1 MKKITLL
8 LALAASVVGCKNLA
22 DNEYELTGTVNP
34 VWEGKTVVLE
44 RQGMF
49 GAKGLDTTK
58 IKNASFTFKDT
69 VSEPGIYFVKIEEHY
84 NEPIAVIIEPG
95 SIDLVIDRDSIQKAK
110 PEGTYNNDKY
120 TEFLNLYN
128 NSMKP
133 VHKYEADNL
142 EKFNKARSANDL
154 ATVNQLQ
161 AERSKLMEKGTDRL
175 VTFIKDNPKA
185 LVNILAISEIRRGQ
199 IKSPDVLKELYKGLD
214 PSVKNSADGRQLGV
228 FLGVADVEA
237 PKAPSAAAEPT
248 TTAGVK
254 VGDMAPSFAAK
265 NPEGKEIS
273 LKESLGAKVTI
284 IDFWASW
291 CPPCRKENPN
301 MVALYKKYH
310 DKGLNIIGVSL
321 DKTADKW
328 KEAIKK
334 DGLPW
339 AQVSNL
345 MYWDEPIAKQYGVE
359 QIPAPFVLDATGK
372 VVARDIYG
380 ADLEKEVQK
389 LIK

>member
-1 MKKITLL
+1 MSI
-8 LALAASVVGCKNLA
+8 AAMSVGCKNLA
-22 DNEYELTGTVNP
+22 DNEYELTGTVDP
-34 VWEGKTVVLE
+34 LWEGKTVVLE

-69 VSEPGIYFVKIEEHY
+69 VSEPGIYFIKVEEHY
-84 NEPIAVIIEPG
+84 NEPIAVILEPG
-95 SIDLVIDRDSIQKAK
+95 SIDIQIERDSVQKAR
-110 PEGTYNNDKY
+110 PEGTYNNDKFGEF
-120 TEFLNLYN
+120 TEIYGKGLKPIHSYERANL
-128 NSMKP
+128 
-133 VHKYEADNL
+133 D
-142 EKFNKARSANDL
+142 KFNKAQQANDMAAVTAL
-154 ATVNQLQ
+154 REARQ
-161 AERSKLMEKGTDRL
+161 KLMDKWGNEIE
-175 VTFIKDNPKA
+175 TFIKDNPKA
-185 LVNILAISEIRRGQ
+185 IVDLLAISQLRQ
-199 IKSPDVLKELYKGLD
+199 YQLKDQEQLKKIYNGLD
-214 PSVKNSADGRQLGV
+214 ASVKNTADGKQMGV
-228 FLGVADVEA
+228 FLGVVAAGEPQKPTVATA
-237 PKAPSAAAEPT
+237 PE
-248 TTAGVK
+248 AGVK

-273 LKESLGAKVTI
+273 LKESLGAKATI

-328 KEAIKK
+328 KEAIQK

-345 MYWDEPIAKQYGVE
+345 MFWDEPIAKTYGVE

-372 VVARDIYG
+372 VVARDLYG
-380 ADLEKEVQK
+380 ADLEKEIEK
-389 LIK
+389 LVK